1 MTCAVFFDYLIINR
15 DRHGGNLEVLKNTG
29 PVHLSPLFDNG
40 LSFLCTNTDVSTVN
54 TFDALQDR
62 LVNNFIGERSLAKNL
77 LSIDKKLR
85 FGELQEK
92 HRELLFIGLDGILP
106 SVYYDKIWEILMM
119 RWPRVEEF
127 RDS

>member
-1 MTCAVFFDYLIINR
+1 M
-15 DRHGGNLEVLKNTG
+15 LKNTG